1 MKANKNLL
9 SEEGK
14 KLKTKKIIKLASIK
28 KIRCI
33 IPPIALKYFTGLTD
47 ERLNEIQKEVA
58 SLNDH
63 DATWDIDV
71 ARHAQLKADYEKVY
85 QLSKSLKGLYQTRYN
100 RLQTF
105 ITKTTEANT
114 AKRDAMIKENRR
126 KEYKATPIPQ
136 SYAAYRSMMSAQDQI
151 SDDMSQEKSEKL
163 IVLCI
168 YFIKKFGCELT
179 DDLVDDI
186 FKCTKDTGAQ
196 MDRFFAL
203 APLASASTQHR
214 KEFLIEMVKLYPNV
228 FKIGNRLTETQIGNL
243 NFSSYEE
250 WNRTARAALATIVA
264 AEVTANAASVT
275 VAADQQQAYQSS
287 LARAAAGVGL

>member
-1 MKANKNLL
+1 MFKSSIRLTYAPGLTNIFPLVKSAVGIEVGKPKPGQQSFIAFLRAIIDSSVNNVEFIELTRSVKANKNLL

-214 KEFLIEMVKLYPNV
+214 KEFLFEVVNL
-228 FKIGNRLTETQIGNL
+228 RLC
-243 NFSSYEE
+243 
-250 WNRTARAALATIVA
+250 
-264 AEVTANAASVT
+264 
-275 VAADQQQAYQSS
+275 
-287 LARAAAGVGL
+287 